1 MKVNDDDDRVDSISI
16 CRIEIYLNGRFRFR
30 HVSLAIVLIFYHC
43 VVDFENNVF
52 DYFLMVAKEIVVSL
66 QEEVMAIDVSST
78 MMVAIVEMLND
89 VLWVVVAAMVMNV
102 KKAIVVFS
110 MEEAM
115 VNDVFLLE
123 EAKEN
128 DVFSMAE
135 AKVFDIFFVVASVVV
150 RIDRHAVFDLVDRR
164 RNLLVVCNHSN
175 RHSRVV
181 IYLSM
186 MFDYDH

>member
-1 MKVNDDDDRVDSISI
+1 M
-16 CRIEIYLNGRFRFR
+16 
-30 HVSLAIVLIFYHC
+30 
-43 VVDFENNVF
+43 DFENNVF

-150 RIDRHAVFDLVDRR
+150 RIDRLAVFDLVDRR
-164 RNLLVVCNHSN
+164 RNLLVVCNHLN